1 MESFNRINAK
11 SKKEWLENR
20 INGLGGSSASAVLG
34 LNNYMTN
41 VDLWKI
47 KTGKMKAKKVNEDVV
62 WYGTKAEE
70 PLRELF
76 KLTYKDKYK
85 VYSKEYEI
93 LQSKKYKWMLGSL
106 DGELEDLETG
116 KKGVYEGKTARINSK
131 RAANEWKDD
140 VPINYYIQILHY
152 LLITNYDFVIINV
165 ELKYEIDNNIWF
177 VRKIFRF
184 DRKDVMDDL
193 EHLEEEEVKF
203 WQFVEDNKEPPL
215 KIDF

>member
-1 MESFNRINAK
+1 MESFNRINAN

-20 INGLGGSSASAVLG
+20 INGIGGSSASAVLG

-47 KTGKMKAKKVNEDVV
+47 KTGKMKSKKVDEDVV
-62 WYGTKAEE
+62 WYGTHAEE

-85 VYSKEYEI
+85 VYNKEYEI
-93 LQSKKYKWMLGSL
+93 LQSKKYPFMLGSL
-106 DGELEDLETG
+106 DGEIEDLETG

-131 RAANEWKDD
+131 RAAEEWKDD

-152 LLITNYDFVIINV
+152 MLTTGYDFAIINV
-165 ELKYEIDNNIWF
+165 ELKYEIDNKIWF
-177 VRKIFRF
+177 VRKIFKF
-184 DRKDVMDDL
+184 DRKDVIDDL
-193 EHLEEEEVKF
+193 KHLEEEEVKF

-215 KIDF
+215 KINF